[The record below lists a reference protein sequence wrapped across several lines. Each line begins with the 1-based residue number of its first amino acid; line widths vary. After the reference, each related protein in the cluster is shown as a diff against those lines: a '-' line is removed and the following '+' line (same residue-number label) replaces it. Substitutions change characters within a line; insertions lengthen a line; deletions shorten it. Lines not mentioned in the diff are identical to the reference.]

1 MCSSVRV
8 GKYQGCGDKDL
19 LGRERW
25 EGQRGT
31 KRKAETL
38 YLMNDNVIVQPRI
51 KKKKIK
57 KKDSSGVG
65 TCEQVES
72 ERVGEKRALE
82 PQTLENVFHLSV
94 VKSRLGKCHISSP
107 CGIFTTVHNYEGE
120 GTGMYCADIPNHIG
134 MDKME

>member
-1 MCSSVRV
+1 MCSLWRV
-8 GKYQGCGDKDL
+8 GKYQGCGEKDL
-19 LGRERW
+19 LGKERW

-38 YLMNDNVIVQPRI
+38 FLRKDNVSVQPRI
-51 KKKKIK
+51 KKKKLRK
-57 KKDSSGVG
+57 EDSSGVG

-72 ERVGEKRALE
+72 ERMWEEGTLE
-82 PQTLENVFHLSV
+82 PQTLEMDFHLSV

-120 GTGMYCADIPNHIG
+120 GAGMYCADIPNHIG